1 MPEMR
6 RRPIP
11 GLTKSLLYRLAYA
24 EQVPMILVKLG
35 GSVIT
40 DKGRYRT
47 FDQANVER
55 LAREIVRSK
64 KPMIIVHGAGSF
76 GHVLAKKY
84 RLKEGYRNQGQIKGL
99 ARVSRDVR
107 DLDLRTVDALQS
119 AGLPC
124 VSIPPSACCLMED
137 GKLVSFETEIIH
149 RYLDLGIVPVTFGD
163 VVLDRRRG
171 FGICSGDQ
179 LMAWLADE
187 FDAERIIFCTD
198 VDGIFSSDPHLD
210 KTARMIEEVD
220 RTVLSRLPRSERC
233 ADVTGSIYGK
243 IESILDLAKGRK
255 AMVIN
260 GRVRGRLERALK
272 GEAVIGSRVV
282 GDG

>member
-1 MPEMR
+1 
-6 RRPIP
+6 
-11 GLTKSLLYRLAYA
+11 
-24 EQVPMILVKLG
+24 MILVKLG

-47 FDQANVER
+47 FDQANVKR
-55 LAREIVRSK
+55 LAKEIVRSNS
-64 KPMIIVHGAGSF
+64 PVIIVHGAGSF

-84 RLKEGYRNQGQIKGL
+84 HLKDGYRDKNQIKGL
-99 ARVSRDVR
+99 AQVSLDVR
-107 DLDLRTVDALQS
+107 DLNLRIISALQS
-119 AGLPC
+119 AGLNS
-124 VSIPPSACCLMED
+124 VSIPPSACCLMEN
-137 GKLVSFETEIIH
+137 GKLTSFDMEIVH
-149 RYLDLGIVPVTFGD
+149 RYLDLGIVPVIFGD
-163 VVLDRRRG
+163 VVLDMKRG

-187 FDAERIIFCTD
+187 FDPERIIFCTD
-198 VDGIFSSDPHLD
+198 VDGIFSSDPHLND
-210 KTARMIEEVD
+210 EAVMIEEVD
-220 RTVLSRLPRSERC
+220 RSVLSRLPRSERC

-243 IESILDLAKGRK
+243 IESILDLAKGRE

-272 GEAVIGSRVV
+272 GEAVKGSRVI

>member
-1 MPEMR
+1 
-6 RRPIP
+6 
-11 GLTKSLLYRLAYA
+11 
-24 EQVPMILVKLG
+24 MILVKLG

-47 FDQANVER
+47 FDQANVIR
-55 LAREIVRSK
+55 LAKEIVRSK
-64 KPMIIVHGAGSF
+64 MPVMIVHGAGSF

-84 RLKEGYRNQGQIKGL
+84 YLNEGFRDQSQIKGL
-99 ARVSRDVR
+99 AQVSMDVR
-107 DLDLRTVDALQS
+107 DLNLRTIAALQS
-119 AGLPC
+119 AGLNC

-137 GKLVSFETEIIH
+137 GELVSFDMEFMH

-163 VVLDRRRG
+163 VVLDRKKG

-187 FDAERIIFCTD
+187 FEAERIIFCTD

-210 KTARMIEEVD
+210 RKARLIEEVD
-220 RTVLSRLPRSERC
+220 RSVLSRLPRSERC

-243 IESILDLAKGRK
+243 IGSILALAKGRE
-255 AMVIN
+255 ALVIN
-260 GRVRGRLERALK
+260 GRVRGRLQRALK
-272 GEAVIGSRVV
+272 GEAVKGSRVI

>member
-1 MPEMR
+1 
-6 RRPIP
+6 
-11 GLTKSLLYRLAYA
+11 
-24 EQVPMILVKLG
+24 MILVKLG

-47 FDQANVER
+47 FDQANVKR
-55 LAREIVRSK
+55 LAKEIVRSK
-64 KPMIIVHGAGSF
+64 KPIMIVHGAGSF

-84 RLKEGYRNQGQIKGL
+84 RLKDGYRNQGQIKGL
-99 ARVSRDVR
+99 ARVSMDVR
-107 DLDLRTVDALQS
+107 DLNLRTMDALQS

-124 VSIPPSACCLMED
+124 VSIPPSACCLMEN
-137 GKLVSFETEIIH
+137 GKLVYFDTEIIH

-179 LMAWLADE
+179 LMTWLADD
-187 FDAERIIFCTD
+187 FDAERIIFCAD
-198 VDGIFSSDPHLD
+198 VDGIFSSDPHLN
-210 KTARMIEEVD
+210 KKARLIEEVD
-220 RTVLSRLPRSERC
+220 RSVLSRLPLSERFE
-233 ADVTGSIYGK
+233 DVTGGIQGK
-243 IESILDLAKGRK
+243 IESILDLAKGRE

-260 GRVRGRLERALK
+260 GRVRGRLERVLK
-272 GEAVIGSRVV
+272 GEAVKGSRVI